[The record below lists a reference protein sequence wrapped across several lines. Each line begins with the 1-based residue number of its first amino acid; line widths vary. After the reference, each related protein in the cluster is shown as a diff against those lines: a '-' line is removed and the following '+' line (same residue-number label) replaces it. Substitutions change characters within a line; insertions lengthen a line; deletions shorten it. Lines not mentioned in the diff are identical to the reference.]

1 MKKANLFAV
10 VLLCAAVLASC
21 SKSEEPTPVI
31 EEMIDVTFSLSAEN
45 AIQTRAISDGTGAD
59 CLMFGVFDD
68 EGTIIL
74 PKAVK
79 NNVTGLTS
87 TAGHSMTISL
97 AKGHTY
103 QVAFWAQDADCTA
116 YTVSD
121 DMKVSIDYTGIN
133 NDEARDAFFATTEPF
148 TVDRST
154 TIGVT
159 LKRPLA
165 QVNVGAFPFDYE
177 QAQHLGVDITRS
189 SATVKGIANVL
200 NLYDGT
206 VSGETEVS
214 YSLSTIPAEDLLVD
228 VDEDKTPETYVW
240 LSMSYILADK
250 ASTTHTM
257 SFAFTDANGN
267 NVTTFGDGL
276 GAVPIQR
283 NYRTNIVG
291 QILTGAISFNIKIDP
306 IYEGETINSAGLYY
320 NFSEDTTIKDKVFA
334 FNTNEAAIFTT
345 ENESLIKMENVTFS
359 GKIEQIAIGD
369 YWKADTNND
378 GKPDTVIV
386 PYKNEMTNVVAK
398 NMVVT
403 HPVGI
408 ANVETIDYMAP
419 LFFLRGVTTLKDC
432 VFTGTTSI
440 APDKTDYN
448 GNVHKVIAY
457 DCGVP
462 NESVATFDNCTVD
475 AMYAWSHSQI
485 TLKDTKIK
493 YLRCSTHNQSDTS
506 AHLTIDDGSVVDE
519 IVVTSSGLAK
529 FVTIEGKKTLTADI
543 WAPKLIIK
551 AGAHVKKLDMNGR
564 SRWNYNTIE
573 GERVYESAPDVI
585 IEAGAVVDEIINE
598 NTTDVPP
605 TPLP

>member
-21 SKSEEPTPVI
+21 SKSEETTPVI
-31 EEMIDVTFSLSAEN
+31 EEMIDVTFSLSAED

-257 SFAFTDANGN
+257 SFAFADANGN
-267 NVTTFGDGL
+267 NVTSFGDGL

-291 QILTGAISFNIKIDP
+291 QILTGAINFNIKIDP

-320 NFSEDTTIKDKVFA
+320 NFSEDTTIENKVFA
-334 FNTNEAAIFTT
+334 FNTHEAATFTT
-345 ENESLIKMENVTFS
+345 ENESLITLKDVTFS
-359 GKIEQIAIGD
+359 GKVQYIAFGD
-369 YWKADTNND
+369 YWKVND
-378 GKPDTVIV
+378 IVIV
-386 PYKNEMTNVVAK
+386 PFKNVLNNVVAK

-403 HPVGI
+403 HSKGI
-408 ANVETIDYMAP
+408 NNVQPIDYMAP
-419 LFFLRGVTTLKDC
+419 LVFLRGETTLTDC
-432 VFTGTTSI
+432 EFTGTTSI
-440 APDKTDYN
+440 APDITDYN
-448 GNVHKVIAY
+448 GNVQPVIAY

-462 NESVATFDNCTVD
+462 NDCVATFNNCTVD

-485 TLKDTKIK
+485 TLKDTKVK
-493 YLRCSTHNQSDTS
+493 YLRCSTHNQSQAES
-506 AHLTIDDGSVVDE
+506 HLTIDAGSVVDE

-529 FVTIEGKKTLTADI
+529 FVTIEGKKTLTADL

>member
-21 SKSEEPTPVI
+21 SKSEETTPVI

-68 EGTIIL
+68 EGIIIL

-177 QAQHLGVDITRS
+177 QAQHLSVDITRS

-257 SFAFTDANGN
+257 SFAFADANGN

-291 QILTGAISFNIKIDP
+291 QILTGAINFNIKIDP

-320 NFSEDTTIKDKVFA
+320 NFSEDTTIENKVFA
-334 FNTNEAAIFTT
+334 FNTHEAATFTT
-345 ENESLIKMENVTFS
+345 ENESLITLKDVTFS
-359 GKIEQIAIGD
+359 GKVQYIAFGD
-369 YWKADTNND
+369 YWKVGNE
-378 GKPDTVIV
+378 VIV
-386 PYKNEMTNVVAK
+386 PFKNVLTNVVAK

-403 HPVGI
+403 HSKGI
-408 ANVETIDYMAP
+408 MNVEPIDYMAP
-419 LFFLRGVTTLKDC
+419 LVFLRGETTLTDC
-432 VFTGTTSI
+432 EFTGTTFT
-440 APDKTDYN
+440 PTEEYKDYWGDKH
-448 GNVHKVIAY
+448 VALVY
-457 DCGVP
+457 DCGIP
-462 NESVATFDNCTVD
+462 NDCVATFNNCTVD
-475 AMYAWSHSQI
+475 RMYAWSHSQV
-485 TLKDTKIK
+485 TLKDTKVK
-493 YLRCSTHNQSDTS
+493 YIRCSTHNQTAHDS
-506 AHLTIDDGSVVDE
+506 HLTIDAGSVVDK
-519 IVVTSSGLAK
+519 IFVTSSDTAK
-529 FVTIEGKKTLTADI
+529 RCTDENGQTHWNINNM
-543 WAPKLIIK
+543 WAPSLIIK
-551 AGAHVKKLDMNGR
+551 AGAEVKVLDMNGR
-564 SRWNYNTIE
+564 SRYDSNGNL
-573 GERVYESAPDVI
+573 DVI
-585 IEAGAVVDEIINE
+585 IEEGATVGQILNEGTGIASDDE
-598 NTTDVPP
+598 D
-605 TPLP
+605 

>member
-10 VLLCAAVLASC
+10 VLLCAMALAAC

-31 EEMIDVTFSLSAEN
+31 EEMIDVAFTLNTEN
-45 AIQTRAISDGTGAD
+45 ALQTRAISDGTGAD
-59 CLMFGVFDD
+59 QLMFGVFDQ
-68 EGTIIL
+68 EGNVIL

-79 NNVTGLTS
+79 NNVTNLLS

-103 QVAFWAQDADCTA
+103 KVAFWAQDADCTA

-133 NDEARDAFFATTEPF
+133 NDETRDAFFATTEPF
-148 TVDRST
+148 TVDQAT
-154 TIGVT
+154 TISVT
-159 LKRPLA
+159 LKRPFA
-165 QVNVGAFPFDYE
+165 QVNVGAFPYDYE
-177 QAQHLGVDITRS
+177 LAQHLGVDITKS
-189 SATVKGIANVL
+189 SATIEGLASEL
-200 NLYDGT
+200 NLFDGS
-206 VSGETEVS
+206 VSGDEGVS
-214 YSLSTIPAEDLLVD
+214 ATYSLSTIPAEELKVD
-228 VDEDKTPETYVW
+228 VDEDDTPETYVW

-250 ASTTHTM
+250 ASTTHNM
-257 SFAFTDANGN
+257 SFTFADADGN
-267 NVTTFGDGL
+267 NATTFGDALGL
-276 GAVPIQR
+276 VPIQR

-291 QILTGAISFNIKIDP
+291 QMLTGTISFNIKIDP

-334 FNTNEAAIFTT
+334 FNTNESAIFTT

-359 GKIEQIAIGD
+359 GKIQQIAIGD
-369 YWKADTNND
+369 YWQLPNKQ
-378 GKPDTVIV
+378 VIV
-386 PYKNEMTNVVAK
+386 PFRNEMTNVVAK

-403 HPVGI
+403 HSKGI
-408 ANVETIDYMAP
+408 ANVATVDYMAP

-440 APDKTDYN
+440 APDQTDYN
-448 GNVHKVIAY
+448 GKTHKVIAY

-462 NESVATFDNCTVD
+462 NECVATFDNCTVD

-493 YLRCSTHNQSDTS
+493 YLRCSTHNQSDAS
-506 AHLTIDDGSVVDE
+506 AHLTIDNGSVVDE
-519 IVVTSSGLAK
+519 IVVSSTGLGK
-529 FVTIEGKKTLTADI
+529 FATIDGKKTLTADI

-564 SRWNYNTIE
+564 SRWNKIQGSDE
-573 GERVYESAPDVI
+573 WESMPDVI
-585 IEAGAVVDEIINE
+585 IEDGAIVDEIINE

-605 TPLP
+605 TTPEP

>member
-21 SKSEEPTPVI
+21 SKSEETSPVI

-154 TIGVT
+154 TISVT

-214 YSLSTIPAEDLLVD
+214 YSLGTIPAEDLLVD

-257 SFAFTDANGN
+257 SFAFADANGN

-291 QILTGAISFNIKIDP
+291 QILTGAINFNIKIDP

-320 NFSEDTTIKDKVFA
+320 NFSENTTIENKIFA
-334 FNTNEAAIFTT
+334 FNTHEAATFTT
-345 ENESLIKMENVTFS
+345 ENESLITLKDVTFS
-359 GKIEQIAIGD
+359 GKVQYIAFGD
-369 YWKADTNND
+369 YWKVGNE
-378 GKPDTVIV
+378 VIV
-386 PYKNEMTNVVAK
+386 PFKNVLNNVVAK

-403 HPVGI
+403 HSKGI
-408 ANVETIDYMAP
+408 NNVQPIDYMAP
-419 LFFLRGVTTLKDC
+419 LVFLRGETTLTDC
-432 VFTGTTSI
+432 EFTGTTSI
-440 APDKTDYN
+440 APDITDYN
-448 GNVHKVIAY
+448 GNVQPVIAY

-462 NESVATFDNCTVD
+462 NDCVATFNNCTVD

-485 TLKDTKIK
+485 TLKDTKVK
-493 YLRCSTHNQSDTS
+493 YLRCSTHNQSQAES
-506 AHLTIDDGSVVDE
+506 HLTIDAGSVVDE

-529 FVTIEGKKTLTADI
+529 FVTIEGKKTLTADL

>member
-31 EEMIDVTFSLSAEN
+31 EEMINVTFSLSAEN

-103 QVAFWAQDADCTA
+103 QVAFWAQDADCTV

-154 TIGVT
+154 TISVT

-257 SFAFTDANGN
+257 SFAFADANGN

-320 NFSEDTTIKDKVFA
+320 NFSEDTTIENKVFA
-334 FNTNEAAIFTT
+334 FNTHEAATFTT
-345 ENESLIKMENVTFS
+345 ENESLITLKDVTFS
-359 GKIEQIAIGD
+359 GKVQYIAFGD
-369 YWKADTNND
+369 YWKVGNE
-378 GKPDTVIV
+378 VIV
-386 PYKNEMTNVVAK
+386 PFKNVLNKVVAK

-403 HPVGI
+403 HSTGI
-408 ANVETIDYMAP
+408 NNVQPIDYMAP
-419 LFFLRGVTTLKDC
+419 LVFLRGETTLTDC
-432 VFTGTTSI
+432 EFTGTTSI
-440 APDKTDYN
+440 APDITDYN
-448 GNVHKVIAY
+448 GNVQPVIAY

-462 NESVATFDNCTVD
+462 NDCVATFNNCTVD

-485 TLKDTKIK
+485 TLKDTKVK
-493 YLRCSTHNQSDTS
+493 YLRCSTHNQSQAES
-506 AHLTIDDGSVVDE
+506 HLTIDAGSVVDE

-529 FVTIEGKKTLTADI
+529 FVTIEGKKTLTADL

-585 IEAGAVVDEIINE
+585 IEDGAVVDEIINE

>member
-68 EGTIIL
+68 EGNSIL

-148 TVDRST
+148 TVDQST

-257 SFAFTDANGN
+257 SFAFADANGN

-320 NFSEDTTIKDKVFA
+320 NFSEDTTIENKVFA
-334 FNTNEAAIFTT
+334 FNTHEAATFTT
-345 ENESLIKMENVTFS
+345 ENESLITLKDVTFS
-359 GKIEQIAIGD
+359 GKVQYIAFGD
-369 YWKADTNND
+369 YWKVGNE
-378 GKPDTVIV
+378 VIV
-386 PYKNEMTNVVAK
+386 PFKNVLNNVVAK

-403 HPVGI
+403 HSKGI
-408 ANVETIDYMAP
+408 NNVQPIDYMAP
-419 LFFLRGVTTLKDC
+419 LVFLRGETTLTDC
-432 VFTGTTSI
+432 EFTGTTSI
-440 APDKTDYN
+440 APDITDYN
-448 GNVHKVIAY
+448 GNVQPVIAY

-462 NESVATFDNCTVD
+462 NDCVATFNNCTVD
-475 AMYAWSHSQI
+475 AMYTWSHSQI
-485 TLKDTKIK
+485 TLKDTKVK
-493 YLRCSTHNQSDTS
+493 YLRCSTHNQSQAES
-506 AHLTIDDGSVVDE
+506 HLTIDAGSVVDE

-529 FVTIEGKKTLTADI
+529 FVTIEGKKTLTADL

-564 SRWNYNTIE
+564 SRWNYNTIAD
-573 GERVYESAPDVI
+573 ERVYESAPDVI

>member
-21 SKSEEPTPVI
+21 SKSEETTPVI

-214 YSLSTIPAEDLLVD
+214 YSLSTIPEEDLLVD

-257 SFAFTDANGN
+257 SFAFADANGN

-291 QILTGAISFNIKIDP
+291 QILTGAINFNIKIDP

-320 NFSEDTTIKDKVFA
+320 NFSEDTTIENKVFA
-334 FNTNEAAIFTT
+334 FNTHEAATFTT
-345 ENESLIKMENVTFS
+345 ENESLITLKDVTFS
-359 GKIEQIAIGD
+359 GKVQYIAFGD
-369 YWKADTNND
+369 YWKVGNE
-378 GKPDTVIV
+378 VIV
-386 PYKNEMTNVVAK
+386 PFKNVLTNVVAK

-403 HPVGI
+403 HSKGI
-408 ANVETIDYMAP
+408 NNVQPIDYMAP
-419 LFFLRGVTTLKDC
+419 LVFLRGETTLTDC
-432 VFTGTTSI
+432 EFTGTTSI
-440 APDKTDYN
+440 APDITDYN
-448 GNVHKVIAY
+448 GNVQPVIAY

-462 NESVATFDNCTVD
+462 NDCVATFNNCTVD

-485 TLKDTKIK
+485 TLKDTKVK
-493 YLRCSTHNQSDTS
+493 YLRCSTHNQSQAES
-506 AHLTIDDGSVVDE
+506 HLTIDAGSVVDE
-519 IVVTSSGLAK
+519 IVVTSSGLSK
-529 FVTIEGKKTLTADI
+529 FVTIEGKKTLTADL

>member
-148 TVDRST
+148 TVDQST

-189 SATVKGIANVL
+189 SATIKGIANVL

-214 YSLSTIPAEDLLVD
+214 YSLSTIPA
-228 VDEDKTPETYVW
+228 
-240 LSMSYILADK
+240 
-250 ASTTHTM
+250 
-257 SFAFTDANGN
+257 
-267 NVTTFGDGL
+267 
-276 GAVPIQR
+276 
-283 NYRTNIVG
+283 
-291 QILTGAISFNIKIDP
+291 
-306 IYEGETINSAGLYY
+306 
-320 NFSEDTTIKDKVFA
+320 
-334 FNTNEAAIFTT
+334 
-345 ENESLIKMENVTFS
+345 
-359 GKIEQIAIGD
+359 
-369 YWKADTNND
+369 
-378 GKPDTVIV
+378 
-386 PYKNEMTNVVAK
+386 
-398 NMVVT
+398 
-403 HPVGI
+403 
-408 ANVETIDYMAP
+408 
-419 LFFLRGVTTLKDC
+419 
-432 VFTGTTSI
+432 
-440 APDKTDYN
+440 
-448 GNVHKVIAY
+448 
-457 DCGVP
+457 
-462 NESVATFDNCTVD
+462 
-475 AMYAWSHSQI
+475 
-485 TLKDTKIK
+485 
-493 YLRCSTHNQSDTS
+493 
-506 AHLTIDDGSVVDE
+506 
-519 IVVTSSGLAK
+519 
-529 FVTIEGKKTLTADI
+529 
-543 WAPKLIIK
+543 
-551 AGAHVKKLDMNGR
+551 
-564 SRWNYNTIE
+564 
-573 GERVYESAPDVI
+573 
-585 IEAGAVVDEIINE
+585 
-598 NTTDVPP
+598 
-605 TPLP
+605 

>member
-68 EGTIIL
+68 KGTIIL

-257 SFAFTDANGN
+257 SFAFADADGN

-369 YWKADTNND
+369 YWKVGNE
-378 GKPDTVIV
+378 VIV
-386 PYKNEMTNVVAK
+386 PFKNVLNNVVAK

-462 NESVATFDNCTVD
+462 NECVATFDNCTVD

-529 FVTIEGKKTLTADI
+529 FVTIEGKKTLTADL

>member
-10 VLLCAAVLASC
+10 VLLCAMALAAC

-31 EEMIDVTFSLSAEN
+31 EEMIDVAFTLNTEN

-59 CLMFGVFDD
+59 QLMFGVFDQ
-68 EGTIIL
+68 EGNVIL

-79 NNVTGLTS
+79 NNVTNLLS

-103 QVAFWAQDADCTA
+103 KVAFWAQDADCTA

-133 NDEARDAFFATTEPF
+133 NDETRDAFFATTEPF
-148 TVDRST
+148 TVDQST
-154 TIGVT
+154 TISVT
-159 LKRPLA
+159 LKRPFA
-165 QVNVGAFPFDYE
+165 QVNVGAFPYDYE
-177 QAQHLGVDITRS
+177 LAQHLGVDITKS
-189 SATVKGIANVL
+189 SATIEGLANEL
-200 NLYDGT
+200 NLFDGS
-206 VSGETEVS
+206 VSGDEGVS
-214 YSLSTIPAEDLLVD
+214 ATYSLSTIPAEELKVD
-228 VDEDKTPETYVW
+228 VDEDGTPETYVW

-250 ASTTHTM
+250 ASTTHNM
-257 SFAFTDANGN
+257 SFTFADADGN
-267 NVTTFGDGL
+267 NATTFGDALGL
-276 GAVPIQR
+276 VPIQR

-291 QILTGAISFNIKIDP
+291 QMLTGTISFSIKIDP

-334 FNTNEAAIFTT
+334 FNTNEAATFTS
-345 ENESLIKMENVTFS
+345 ENNNLITMENVTFS
-359 GKIEQIAIGD
+359 GKIEQIAMGEYRD
-369 YWKADTNND
+369 KGNYVQFRND
-378 GKPDTVIV
+378 L
-386 PYKNEMTNVVAK
+386 TNVVAK

-419 LFFLRGVTTLKDC
+419 LIFLRGVNTLKDC
-432 VFTGTTSI
+432 EFTGTTSI
-440 APDKTDYN
+440 APDKADYN
-448 GNVHKVIAY
+448 GKVHKVIAY

-462 NESVATFDNCTVD
+462 NGCAATFDNCTVD

-493 YLRCSTHNQSDTS
+493 YLRCSTHNQSDSS

-519 IVVTSSGLAK
+519 IVVSSTGLAK
-529 FVTIEGKKTLTADI
+529 FATIDGKKTLTADI

-564 SRWNYNTIE
+564 SRWNKIQGSDE
-573 GERVYESAPDVI
+573 WESMPDVI
-585 IEAGAVVDEIINE
+585 IEDGAIVDEIINE
-598 NTTDVPP
+598 NTTNVPP
-605 TPLP
+605 TTPEP

>member
-148 TVDRST
+148 TVDQST

-257 SFAFTDANGN
+257 SFAFADANGN

-320 NFSEDTTIKDKVFA
+320 NFSENTTIENKVFA
-334 FNTNEAAIFTT
+334 FNTHEAATFTT
-345 ENESLIKMENVTFS
+345 ENESLITLKDVTFS
-359 GKIEQIAIGD
+359 GKVQYIAFGD
-369 YWKADTNND
+369 YWKVGNE
-378 GKPDTVIV
+378 VIV
-386 PYKNEMTNVVAK
+386 PFKNVLTNVVAK

-403 HPVGI
+403 HSKGI
-408 ANVETIDYMAP
+408 NNVQPIDYMAP
-419 LFFLRGVTTLKDC
+419 LVFLRGETTLTDC
-432 VFTGTTSI
+432 EFTGTTSI
-440 APDKTDYN
+440 APDITDYN
-448 GNVHKVIAY
+448 GNVQPVIAY

-462 NESVATFDNCTVD
+462 NDCVATFNNCTVD

-485 TLKDTKIK
+485 TLKDTKVK
-493 YLRCSTHNQSDTS
+493 YLRCSTHNQSQAES
-506 AHLTIDDGSVVDE
+506 HLTIDAGSVVDE

-529 FVTIEGKKTLTADI
+529 FVTIEGKKTLTADL

>member
-21 SKSEEPTPVI
+21 SKSEETTPVI

-59 CLMFGVFDD
+59 CLMFGVFDN

-257 SFAFTDANGN
+257 SFAFADANGN

-291 QILTGAISFNIKIDP
+291 QILTGAINFNIKIDP

-320 NFSEDTTIKDKVFA
+320 NFSEATTIENKVFA
-334 FNTNEAAIFTT
+334 FNTHEAATFTT
-345 ENESLIKMENVTFS
+345 ENESLITLKDVTFS
-359 GKIEQIAIGD
+359 GKVQYIAFGD
-369 YWKADTNND
+369 YWKVND
-378 GKPDTVIV
+378 IVIV
-386 PYKNEMTNVVAK
+386 PFKNVLNNVVAK

-403 HPVGI
+403 HSKGI
-408 ANVETIDYMAP
+408 NNVQPIDYMAP
-419 LFFLRGVTTLKDC
+419 LVFLRGETTLTDC
-432 VFTGTTSI
+432 EFTGTTSI
-440 APDKTDYN
+440 APDITDYN
-448 GNVHKVIAY
+448 GNVQPVIAY

-462 NESVATFDNCTVD
+462 NDCVATFNNCTVD

-485 TLKDTKIK
+485 TLKDTKVK
-493 YLRCSTHNQSDTS
+493 YLRCSTHNQSQAES
-506 AHLTIDDGSVVDE
+506 HLTIDAGSVVDE

-529 FVTIEGKKTLTADI
+529 FVTIEGKKTLTADL

>member
-10 VLLCAAVLASC
+10 VLLCAAVLVSC
-21 SKSEEPTPVI
+21 LKSEETTPVI

-45 AIQTRAISDGTGAD
+45 AIQTRVISDGTGAD

-148 TVDRST
+148 TVDQST

-257 SFAFTDANGN
+257 SFAFADANGN

-320 NFSEDTTIKDKVFA
+320 NFSEDTTIENKVFA
-334 FNTNEAAIFTT
+334 FNTHEAATFTT
-345 ENESLIKMENVTFS
+345 ENESLITLKDVTFS
-359 GKIEQIAIGD
+359 GKVQYIAFGD
-369 YWKADTNND
+369 YWKVGNE
-378 GKPDTVIV
+378 VIV
-386 PYKNEMTNVVAK
+386 PFKNVLNNVVAK

-403 HPVGI
+403 HSKGI
-408 ANVETIDYMAP
+408 NNVQPIDYMAP
-419 LFFLRGVTTLKDC
+419 LVFLRGETTLTDC
-432 VFTGTTSI
+432 EFTGTTSI
-440 APDKTDYN
+440 APDITDYN
-448 GNVHKVIAY
+448 GNVQPVIAY

-462 NESVATFDNCTVD
+462 NDCVATFNNCTVD

-485 TLKDTKIK
+485 TLKDTKVK
-493 YLRCSTHNQSDTS
+493 YLRCSTHNQSQAES
-506 AHLTIDDGSVVDE
+506 HLTIDAGSVVDE

-529 FVTIEGKKTLTADI
+529 FVTIEGKKTLTADL

>member
-10 VLLCAAVLASC
+10 VLLCAAVLVSC

-257 SFAFTDANGN
+257 SFAFADANGN

-320 NFSEDTTIKDKVFA
+320 NFSEDTTIENKVFA
-334 FNTNEAAIFTT
+334 FNTHEAATFTT
-345 ENESLIKMENVTFS
+345 ENESLITLKDVTFS
-359 GKIEQIAIGD
+359 GKVQYIAFGD
-369 YWKADTNND
+369 YWKVGNE
-378 GKPDTVIV
+378 VIV
-386 PYKNEMTNVVAK
+386 PFKNVLNNVVAK

-403 HPVGI
+403 HSKGI
-408 ANVETIDYMAP
+408 NNVQPIDYMAP
-419 LFFLRGVTTLKDC
+419 LVFLRGETTLTDC
-432 VFTGTTSI
+432 EFTGTTSI
-440 APDKTDYN
+440 APDITDYN
-448 GNVHKVIAY
+448 GNVQPVIAY

-462 NESVATFDNCTVD
+462 NDCVATFNNCTVD

-485 TLKDTKIK
+485 TLKDTKVK
-493 YLRCSTHNQSDTS
+493 YLRCSTHNQSQAES
-506 AHLTIDDGSVVDE
+506 HLTIDAGSVVDE

-529 FVTIEGKKTLTADI
+529 FVTIEGKKTLTADL

-564 SRWNYNTIE
+564 SRWNYNTIAD
-573 GERVYESAPDVI
+573 ERVYESAPDVI

>member
-10 VLLCAAVLASC
+10 VLLCAAVLVSC
-21 SKSEEPTPVI
+21 SKSEEPTPII

-257 SFAFTDANGN
+257 SFAFADANGN

-320 NFSEDTTIKDKVFA
+320 NFSEDTTIENKVFA
-334 FNTNEAAIFTT
+334 FNTHEAATFTT
-345 ENESLIKMENVTFS
+345 ENESLITLKDVTFS
-359 GKIEQIAIGD
+359 GKVQYIAFGD
-369 YWKADTNND
+369 YWKVGNE
-378 GKPDTVIV
+378 VIV
-386 PYKNEMTNVVAK
+386 PFKNVLNNVVAK

-403 HPVGI
+403 HSKGI
-408 ANVETIDYMAP
+408 NNVQPIDYMAP
-419 LFFLRGVTTLKDC
+419 LVFLRGETTLTDC
-432 VFTGTTSI
+432 EFTGTTSI
-440 APDKTDYN
+440 APDITDYN
-448 GNVHKVIAY
+448 GNVQPVIAY

-462 NESVATFDNCTVD
+462 NDCVATFNNCTVD

-485 TLKDTKIK
+485 TLKDTKVK
-493 YLRCSTHNQSDTS
+493 YLRAVHTINLRQNHTSLSTQ
-506 AHLTIDDGSVVDE
+506 AALWMR
-519 IVVTSSGLAK
+519 L
-529 FVTIEGKKTLTADI
+529 L
-543 WAPKLIIK
+543 
-551 AGAHVKKLDMNGR
+551 
-564 SRWNYNTIE
+564 
-573 GERVYESAPDVI
+573 
-585 IEAGAVVDEIINE
+585 
-598 NTTDVPP
+598 
-605 TPLP
+605 

>member
-31 EEMIDVTFSLSAEN
+31 EEMIDVTFSLSTEN

-148 TVDRST
+148 TVDQST

-257 SFAFTDANGN
+257 SFVFADADGN

-320 NFSEDTTIKDKVFA
+320 NFSEDTTIENKVFA
-334 FNTNEAAIFTT
+334 FNTHEAATFTT
-345 ENESLIKMENVTFS
+345 ENESLITLNNVTFS
-359 GKIEQIAIGD
+359 GKVQYIAFGD
-369 YWKADTNND
+369 YWKVGNE
-378 GKPDTVIV
+378 VIV
-386 PYKNEMTNVVAK
+386 PFKNVLNNVVAK

-403 HPVGI
+403 HSKGI
-408 ANVETIDYMAP
+408 NNVQPIDYMAP
-419 LFFLRGVTTLKDC
+419 LVFLRGETTLTDC
-432 VFTGTTSI
+432 EFTGTTSI
-440 APDKTDYN
+440 APDITDYN
-448 GNVHKVIAY
+448 GNVQPVIAY

-462 NESVATFDNCTVD
+462 NDCVATFNNCTVD

-485 TLKDTKIK
+485 TLKDTKVK
-493 YLRCSTHNQSDTS
+493 YLRCSTHNQSQAES
-506 AHLTIDDGSVVDE
+506 HLTIDAGSVVDE

-529 FVTIEGKKTLTADI
+529 FVTIEGKKTLTADL

>member
-21 SKSEEPTPVI
+21 SKSEETTPVI

-257 SFAFTDANGN
+257 SFAFADANGN

-291 QILTGAISFNIKIDP
+291 QILTGAINFNIKIDP

-320 NFSEDTTIKDKVFA
+320 NFSEDTTIENKVFA
-334 FNTNEAAIFTT
+334 FNTHEAATFTT
-345 ENESLIKMENVTFS
+345 ENESLITLKDVTFS
-359 GKIEQIAIGD
+359 GKVQYIAFGD
-369 YWKADTNND
+369 YWKVGNE
-378 GKPDTVIV
+378 VIV
-386 PYKNEMTNVVAK
+386 PFKNVLNNVVAK

-403 HPVGI
+403 HSKGI
-408 ANVETIDYMAP
+408 NNVQPIDYMAP
-419 LFFLRGVTTLKDC
+419 LVFLRGETTLTDC
-432 VFTGTTSI
+432 EFTGTTSI
-440 APDKTDYN
+440 APDITDYN
-448 GNVHKVIAY
+448 GNVQPVIAY

-462 NESVATFDNCTVD
+462 NDCVATFNNCTVD

-485 TLKDTKIK
+485 TLKDTKVK
-493 YLRCSTHNQSDTS
+493 YLRCSTHNQSQAES
-506 AHLTIDDGSVVDE
+506 HLTIDAGSVVDE

-529 FVTIEGKKTLTADI
+529 FVTIEGKKTLTADL